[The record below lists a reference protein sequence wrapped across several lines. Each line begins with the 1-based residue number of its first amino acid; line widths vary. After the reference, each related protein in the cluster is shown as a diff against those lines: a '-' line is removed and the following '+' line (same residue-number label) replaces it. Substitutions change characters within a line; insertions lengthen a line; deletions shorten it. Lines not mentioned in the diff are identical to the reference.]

1 MKIFV
6 KIKPR
11 NVCVRKREGWKKE
24 PGKAFK
30 K

>member
-1 MKIFV
+1 MNLRQG
-6 KIKPR
+6 KPR